1 MITSTQNNR
10 IKQFALLKTK
20 RGREASKQFLVEGEH
35 LIQAAIAA
43 GVLDVLVYSGPN
55 DYAQGNWESIEVNR
69 TVLERLSNVTTPSN
83 YIGICHMETSLAPIA
98 PPRIVALC
106 DVQDPGN
113 GGTIARSALAFNFP
127 LLWLSEGSFDWYN
140 DKTIRSTMG
149 AWFSLKQER
158 VNLFMSLVQ
167 AKKDGYQIV
176 IADAN
181 PPFTNLFDY
190 RPDQKL
196 VLVMGNE
203 GQGISSEIRA
213 LADVVLRIPMTA
225 QMESLNVGVAA
236 SIIME
241 RIFEIDQF
249 SKERQS

>member
-140 DKTIRSTMG
+140 DKTISRN
-149 AWFSLKQER
+149 ALISLCRWCRQKK
-158 VNLFMSLVQ
+158 MAIKSSLLTP
-167 AKKDGYQIV
+167 IH
-176 IADAN
+176 
-181 PPFTNLFDY
+181 P
-190 RPDQKL
+190 
-196 VLVMGNE
+196 
-203 GQGISSEIRA
+203 
-213 LADVVLRIPMTA
+213 
-225 QMESLNVGVAA
+225 SLIY
-236 SIIME
+236 SIIGP
-241 RIFEIDQF
+241 IKSLFL
-249 SKERQS
+249 